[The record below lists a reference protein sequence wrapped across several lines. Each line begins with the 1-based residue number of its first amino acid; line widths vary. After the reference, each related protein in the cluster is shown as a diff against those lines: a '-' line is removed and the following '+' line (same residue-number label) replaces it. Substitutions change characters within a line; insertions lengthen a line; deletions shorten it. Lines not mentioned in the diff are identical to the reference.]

1 VPMLGLTLRTSGKSR
16 HSMFKF
22 ESSDKVRVDDDA
34 TRRTTLGRESDFGLQ
49 MPEGVGDQTTFVLSE
64 PGDAAPTS
72 PLEERTVTGVV
83 AGNDGETEEPPV
95 LFGDN
100 YDDDDDDM
108 PNEPLEP
115 FDPIPEDVPD
125 DDDPDDEIPEEH
137 EDVTGDVAE
146 ATTTTEVP
154 RLRRDP
160 KARLKRKRISRF
172 GVEYPPLPPSFV
184 KKVAQTALQSSG
196 LSNPRISA
204 DTLTAL
210 TQASEWFFEQLGDDL
225 AAYSDHARRKTIEE
239 SDVVTLMR
247 R

>member
-1 VPMLGLTLRTSGKSR
+1 
-16 HSMFKF
+16 
-22 ESSDKVRVDDDA
+22 
-34 TRRTTLGRESDFGLQ
+34 
-49 MPEGVGDQTTFVLSE
+49 MPEGIGDQTTFVLSE
-64 PGDAAPTS
+64 PGGDAAPTS
-72 PLEERTVTGVV
+72 PLEEGTVIGAV
-83 AGNDGETEEPPV
+83 AGHEGEADEPPV
-95 LFGDN
+95 LIGDN
-100 YDDDDDDM
+100 YDDDDM
-108 PNEPLEP
+108 PNEPMDPFEP
-115 FDPIPEDVPD
+115 LPEDVPED
-125 DDDPDDEIPEEH
+125 DVQDEENPEEDTDE
-137 EDVTGDVAE
+137 EDVTAATAE
-146 ATTTTEVP
+146 VTTTTEVP

-172 GVEYPPLPPSFV
+172 GVEYPPLPPAFV
-184 KKVAQTALQSSG
+184 KRVAQTALQSSG